1 MGVLALMEVFRPSHG
16 TVRFGDFELDQDTG
30 ELRRGGVKIRL
41 QEQPLQMLQIR
52 LEQPGKMV
60 AREELQKRIWSS
72 DTFVDFDHGINNAI
86 KRLREALADTAET
99 PRYIETLPRRGYRFI
114 KSVNAVAQPGP
125 GRIRSV
131 AVLPLENLSGDPEQ
145 EYFADGLTESLITS
159 LAKVGALRVVSRTTA
174 MHYKKVHRPLL
185 EIARELNV
193 DGVVEGAVLRSA
205 ERVRI
210 SVQLIDA
217 RSDTHLWAESY
228 ERWKWI
234 LAWRKLTHHWPG
246 SMPGMTTTSRL
257 LKGNL
262 SGRSN

>member
-41 QEQPLQMLQIR
+41 QEQPLQMLQIL

-60 AREELQKRIWSS
+60 AREELQKRICAS
-72 DTFVDFDHGINNAI
+72 DTLVDFDT
-86 KRLREALADTAET
+86 LRAAFADTADT

-185 EIARELNV
+185 EITRELNV

-210 SVQLIDA
+210 SV
-217 RSDTHLWAESY
+217 
-228 ERWKWI
+228 
-234 LAWRKLTHHWPG
+234 P
-246 SMPGMTTTSRL
+246 
-257 LKGNL
+257 
-262 SGRSN
+262 

>member
-1 MGVLALMEVFRPSHG
+1 MESRPSNAV
-16 TVRFGDFELDQDTG
+16 VRFGTFELHGQAG
-30 ELRRGGVKIRL
+30 ELLKDGIRIRL
-41 QEQPLQMLQIR
+41 QEQPLQILQIL
-52 LEQPGKMV
+52 LEHPGKV
-60 AREELQKRIWSS
+60 VTREELKKRIWPS

-205 ERVRI
+205 ERVRM

-217 RSDTHLWAESY
+217 RSEIGRRS
-228 ERWKWI
+228 
-234 LAWRKLTHHWPG
+234 
-246 SMPGMTTTSRL
+246 SRETA
-257 LKGNL
+257 
-262 SGRSN
+262 

>member
-16 TVRFGDFELDQDTG
+16 TVRFGDFELDQDAG
-30 ELRRGGVKIRL
+30 ELRRGGVKVRL
-41 QEQPLQMLQIR
+41 QEQPLQMLQIL
-52 LEQPGKMV
+52 LEQPGKVV

-159 LAKVGALRVVSRTTA
+159 LAKVGALRVVSRTSV
-174 MHYKKVHRPLL
+174 MRYKKQSEKNLPQ
-185 EIARELNV
+185 IARELNV
-193 DGVVEGAVLRSA
+193 DAIVEGSVMRSGD
-205 ERVRI
+205 
-210 SVQLIDA
+210 Q
-217 RSDTHLWAESY
+217 
-228 ERWKWI
+228 
-234 LAWRKLTHHWPG
+234 
-246 SMPGMTTTSRL
+246 
-257 LKGNL
+257 
-262 SGRSN
+262 